1 MKSMTRLTVAIPSKP
16 YDVWIENGL
25 LEQAGTLVRD
35 VLGERQ
41 KLFVITVSPVK
52 KKWGKKL
59 AASLTHSGYKPQFL
73 EMPDGE
79 RHKALSTVEALAE
92 QLVKQGA
99 DRKSAILALAIVLAS
114 SHDAGPPHAKCNN
127 SSMSLR
133 VNPSCWARL
142 TKRTTRTEA
151 AV

>member
-1 MKSMTRLTVAIPSKP
+1 MIAASMPNA
-16 YDVWIENGL
+16 
-25 LEQAGTLVRD
+25 VR
-35 VLGERQ
+35 VL
-41 KLFVITVSPVK
+41 VITS
-52 KKWGKKL
+52 L
-59 AASLTHSGYKPQFL
+59 AAALGHPGEVRSSIRIPVTPSPQTTASRGCFDVAK
-73 EMPDGE
+73 DGAVPLGAGLITGVDQPGQ
-79 RHKALSTVEALAE
+79 RIAH
-92 QLVKQGA
+92 A
-99 DRKSAILALAIVLAS
+99 DRSAMRCCKSAILALAIVLAS